1 MEKKEIIKRLINFLK
16 GITKRCLIIDTNNTE
31 GMSKLAL
38 NILVIILV
46 VVVLPLVPVTNTTL
60 YPLDT
65 VAKMLLS
72 NFNATLPGKVVPPF
86 KMVLVRNNV
95 NFVANILRID
105 LILIFFTTYNSLF
118 TLLTIILN
126 YNHLIIILQDI
137 SKPIDLIIAK
147 FAIRVNKTNKKI

>member
-1 MEKKEIIKRLINFLK
+1 M
-16 GITKRCLIIDTNNTE
+16 
-31 GMSKLAL
+31 
-38 NILVIILV
+38 LV

-147 FAIRVNKTNKKI
+147 FAISVNKTNKKI

>member
-1 MEKKEIIKRLINFLK
+1 M
-16 GITKRCLIIDTNNTE
+16 
-31 GMSKLAL
+31 
-38 NILVIILV
+38 LV
-46 VVVLPLVPVTNTTL
+46 VVVLPLVPVTSITL
-60 YPLDT
+60 YPLET
-65 VAKMLLS
+65 VDKIFLS

>member
-1 MEKKEIIKRLINFLK
+1 M
-16 GITKRCLIIDTNNTE
+16 
-31 GMSKLAL
+31 
-38 NILVIILV
+38 LV

-137 SKPIDLIIAK
+137 SKPIDLIITK

>member
-1 MEKKEIIKRLINFLK
+1 M
-16 GITKRCLIIDTNNTE
+16 
-31 GMSKLAL
+31 
-38 NILVIILV
+38 LV

-137 SKPIDLIIAK
+137 SKLIDLIIAK

>member
-1 MEKKEIIKRLINFLK
+1 M
-16 GITKRCLIIDTNNTE
+16 
-31 GMSKLAL
+31 
-38 NILVIILV
+38 LV